1 MHRLRLDGAVLI
13 DLGDVRLSTTICHV
27 CVLFI
32 RVYTYI
38 YTHTH
43 AKCKDHILVLFLQ
56 HERMREPC
64 FLARSVKTMPPCR
77 PSARVS

>member
-43 AKCKDHILVLFLQ
+43 TLSAKIIFSCYFCNTKECESHVFWLEV
-56 HERMREPC
+56 
-64 FLARSVKTMPPCR
+64 
-77 PSARVS
+77 

>member
-38 YTHTH
+38 HIYTHTH
-43 AKCKDHILVLFLQ
+43 TLSDIYIYIYIHT
-56 HERMREPC
+56 HTR
-64 FLARSVKTMPPCR
+64 
-77 PSARVS
+77 